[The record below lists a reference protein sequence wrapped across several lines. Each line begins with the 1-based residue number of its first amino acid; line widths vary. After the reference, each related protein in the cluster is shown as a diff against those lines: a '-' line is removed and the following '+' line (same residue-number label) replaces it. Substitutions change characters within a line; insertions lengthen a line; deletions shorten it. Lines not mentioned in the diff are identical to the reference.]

1 MSLTKSYLRK
11 AKGFTLIE
19 LLVVICIIAIL
30 AAMLF
35 PVIANARH
43 SAYKATCQS
52 NLRQIASAF
61 SMYAADYDECYPNI
75 NDPYLWM
82 GRHWR
87 WPVSDYVWFTANYDP
102 NNPDG
107 LSQITGLEKTILGC
121 PSDPSP
127 VSRYDKTSYGLS
139 ACFYHT
145 PEQIDSM
152 VTTQLYSAAAP
163 SPVCVTMRES
173 DVTYPAR
180 KAMLADWLGS
190 HEWDSSGW
198 WSWTGGRVYLFADG
212 HAKYYTAKAIL
223 PAVSSRPDVARTPF
237 PDINLTTSG
246 IHGFD
251 VE

>member
-1 MSLTKSYLRK
+1 MYSDLSLSRK
-11 AKGFTLIE
+11 PKGFTLIE

-35 PVIANARH
+35 PVIARARR

-52 NLRQIASAF
+52 NLKQIASAF
-61 SMYAADYDECYPNI
+61 NMYSADYDECYPNI

-87 WPVSDYVWFTANYDP
+87 WPMGSYVYFMANYDP
-102 NNPDG
+102 NNPNG
-107 LSQITGLEKTILGC
+107 LNQITGHEKTILAC

-127 VSRYDKTSYGLS
+127 VNKFDKTSYGLS

-152 VTTQLYSAAAP
+152 TTAQLYSAAAP
-163 SPVCVTMRES
+163 SPECTTMRES
-173 DVTYPAR
+173 DVTYPSR

-190 HEWDSSGW
+190 HDMDSNGW
-198 WSWTGGRVYLFADG
+198 WAWTGGRMYLFADG
-212 HAKYYTAKAIL
+212 HAKYYVAKGIL
-223 PAVSSRPDVARTPF
+223 PAVSSRPDVARTPY
-237 PDINLTTSG
+237 PDINLTTNG